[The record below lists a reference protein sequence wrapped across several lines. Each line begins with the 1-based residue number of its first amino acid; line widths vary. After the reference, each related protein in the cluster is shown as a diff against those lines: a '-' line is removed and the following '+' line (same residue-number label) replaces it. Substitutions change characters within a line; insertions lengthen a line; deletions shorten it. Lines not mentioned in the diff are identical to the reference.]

1 MDQRKKNYAISILRR
16 ASYRWPGRYKALA
29 AGKIGRNQYICK
41 ECGPDK
47 VYGKKDIQLDHI
59 ESVVPVTGWEGFD
72 SYIDRMFVD
81 ETGYQ
86 VLCKLHHETK
96 TRGENAQ
103 RKENKKPKK
112 KATKKK

>member
-16 ASYRWPGRYKALA
+16 ASYRWPGRYKALS

-59 ESVVPVTGWEGFD
+59 EPVVPVTGWEGFD

-81 ETGYQ
+81 EVGYQ
-86 VLCKLHHETK
+86 VLCRDHHLK
-96 TRGENAQ
+96 KSKNENEQ
-103 RKENKKPKK
+103 RKDNKKVKK
-112 KATKKK
+112 KVKKK